1 MRKLLGAFVLG
12 IVLTLF
18 TTSCATDTADSAD
31 TAKGTTSDTS
41 ATEPDAGE
49 PGSPDAEDPGEADNS
64 VNPDPS
70 DATQECTLAD
80 GLAAFLECSR
90 GDPVAPAPANAAPPD
105 SDVDDPANPYPYTVE
120 EYLNY
125 IATDVDAMWSRWF
138 ASQGLAEPTVWL
150 RIIGNGQTIT
160 SGCDLND
167 DGISNDTIGPDY
179 PNAFYC
185 PVDTTVGDDGYTYD
199 GAVILPVLTM
209 QKMWNGDI
217 FGNAST
223 QLGDF
228 AAGILV
234 AHEMGHHIQDEI
246 WTQLRN
252 AGADLPW
259 YRARELNFE
268 LIADCFSGVWMASA
282 YHTAVLTDTDYYE
295 AVAAL
300 QAIGADPNP
309 NRTHGTREERI
320 EALLLGYH
328 GDGTTAPGDPNACL
342 TAYPPGG

>member
-1 MRKLLGAFVLG
+1 MRKLPGASVLG
-12 IVLTLF
+12 VALCLAA
-18 TTSCATDTADSAD
+18 TSCATST
-31 TAKGTTSDTS
+31 TTGTGTNTHTS
-41 ATEPDAGE
+41 AAEPVTPDAKDTGNAAD
-49 PGSPDAEDPGEADNS
+49 PANPKPTSAPD
-64 VNPDPS
+64 
-70 DATQECTLAD
+70 ECTLAD
-80 GLAAFLECSR
+80 GLTAFLECTRS
-90 GDPVAPAPANAAPPD
+90 DPVAPAPANAAPPD
-105 SDVDDPANPYPYTVE
+105 SDIDDPANPYPYTVE

-150 RIIGNGQTIT
+150 RIIGADQTIT
-160 SGCDLND
+160 SRCDLND
-167 DGISNDTIGPDY
+167 DGLSNDTLGPDH

-185 PVDTTVGDDGYTYD
+185 PLDTTVGDDGYTYD

-234 AHEMGHHIQDEI
+234 AHEMGHHVQHEI

-252 AGADLPW
+252 AGAELPW

-282 YHTAVLTDTDYYE
+282 YHSALLTDTDYDE
-295 AVAAL
+295 AIAAL
-300 QAIGADPNP
+300 QAIGAAPLP
-309 NRTHGTREERI
+309 TRSHGTREERVT
-320 EALLLGYH
+320 ALLLGYN
-328 GDGTTAPGDPNACL
+328 GDGTTPPGDPQACL
-342 TAYPPGG
+342 SAYPPAG